1 MLFQTGLR
9 IFTNTTVIAA
19 TTLLKLE
26 GQMKREHSW
35 ILVLLVCASGGIAR
49 SQRVPADNSADVN
62 TQADKVHESLLI
74 GRGDLL
80 RITVFREPDLEQKL
94 RVNDAGE
101 IDLNLAGAVK
111 VAGLTSAEAAKTV
124 ADAYEREHYL
134 NHPQVSV
141 LVEEYATQNVSVLG
155 QVNRPGAFS
164 VATARSLLDVLA
176 MAGGLTEVA
185 DRHVTIQ
192 RANNRES
199 SVVFVPNH
207 AAADL
212 QTGAMVYPGDTVLVP
227 KAGVVYVLG
236 DVARP
241 GGYVMQDEA
250 KLTVLQA
257 VAMASG
263 ANRTAKEDETR
274 LIRKVNGNYR
284 EQTVA
289 LKEIER
295 GKAPDMQ
302 LEADD
307 VLYVPFSMARNVVLG
322 ASSILSST
330 SSAAIYAAR

>member
-1 MLFQTGLR
+1 M
-9 IFTNTTVIAA
+9 
-19 TTLLKLE
+19 
-26 GQMKREHSW
+26 
-35 ILVLLVCASGGIAR
+35 
-49 SQRVPADNSADVN
+49 
-62 TQADKVHESLLI
+62 QAQKVHESLLI
-74 GRGDLL
+74 GHGDLL
-80 RITVFREPDLEQKL
+80 HISVFREPDLEQKL
-94 RVNDAGE
+94 RVNDAGD
-101 IDLNLAGAVK
+101 IDLDLVGAVK
-111 VAGLTSAEAAKTV
+111 VAGLTSAEAAKAV
-124 ADAYEREHYL
+124 ARAYEQERYL

-176 MAGGLTEVA
+176 LAGGLTEIA

-192 RANNRES
+192 RANKRES
-199 SVVFVPNH
+199 IVIFVPNH

-212 QTGAMVYPGDTVLVP
+212 QTATVYPGDTVLVP

-289 LKEIER
+289 LKEIEK

-307 VLYVPFSMARNVVLG
+307 VLYVPFSMGRNMVLG

-330 SSAAIYAAR
+330 SSAAIYAAH